1 MKYGVIYIKICPK
14 EGTPGDWIKYC
25 QILSAT
31 PKSFQLNAK
40 VIADDINSRYS
51 DDIVIPMDIDVHP
64 GCTTTPESVKEI
76 AEDMYNQFCELVER
90 QGIPNSVRCVYSV
103 GELRNVNVD
112 STHHLGNDKIM
123 VKLGR
128 FLDESDEPG
137 IFEVDGTDRIL
148 ESIEEMEEDSE
159 DIMQELKD
167 EGFKISFERDTS
179 ILGVKDTFF
188 SVLIERPYFSPA
200 REIHGLPSPPGGLYS
215 GDIFAWKEVKGA
227 VIRLNDWYYSHS
239 GRDYTPGING
249 EISNKLTNMGIKVET
264 KSPFRMFS
272 GGTEFGIGWSSPED
286 FDSLGDT
293 ITFTRLTIA
302 MML

>member
-51 DDIVIPMDIDVHP
+51 DDIVIPMDIDVNP

-200 REIHGLPSPPGGLYS
+200 REIPGLPSPPGGLYS